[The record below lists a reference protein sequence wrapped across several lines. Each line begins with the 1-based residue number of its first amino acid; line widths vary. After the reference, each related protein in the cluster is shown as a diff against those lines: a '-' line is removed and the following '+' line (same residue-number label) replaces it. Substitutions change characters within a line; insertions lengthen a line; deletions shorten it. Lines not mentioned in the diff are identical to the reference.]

1 MLNSSL
7 LQVSDVLLYMPAN
20 FMLIYGT
27 WYSLKIV
34 FMVLK
39 STLADPLYLYK
50 ETNSVTQV
58 KSLEKEQ
65 LKIQGYKKI
74 FTVWKAKP

>member
-1 MLNSSL
+1 
-7 LQVSDVLLYMPAN
+7 
-20 FMLIYGT
+20 
-27 WYSLKIV
+27 
-34 FMVLK
+34 MVLK

-74 FTVWKAKP
+74 FTV